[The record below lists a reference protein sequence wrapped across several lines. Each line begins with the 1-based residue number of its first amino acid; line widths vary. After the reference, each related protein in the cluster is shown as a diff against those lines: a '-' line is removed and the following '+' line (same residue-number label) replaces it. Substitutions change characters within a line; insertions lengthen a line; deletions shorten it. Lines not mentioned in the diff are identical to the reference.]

1 MGEGLMVLG
10 SGWERGQFL
19 GRDWPPWA
27 LTLKNKQLNSLSDH
41 QVDFWQHI
49 LESDLMSNR
58 RCCQFCT
65 WWRYS
70 FQGKWEKGWWCP
82 TLAGRE
88 ANFSGEELPPS
99 TRTLGGGKREKETL
113 TTFLLHF
120 CPAYIEFA
128 RTGHYYGVGSSE
140 EEEMAGLPPAK
151 PEMDSTHPK
160 PGASSRSNSSSISV
174 Y

>member
-99 TRTLGGGKREKETL
+99 TRTLGGRKKREGNFDHLSLTL
-113 TTFLLHF
+113 LSSLHWVRSHWTLLW
-120 CPAYIEFA
+120 
-128 RTGHYYGVGSSE
+128 G
-140 EEEMAGLPPAK
+140 GLIGRRRK
-151 PEMDSTHPK
+151 
-160 PGASSRSNSSSISV
+160 GRSATSQTRDGLDPSQAWCQQPR
-174 Y
+174 